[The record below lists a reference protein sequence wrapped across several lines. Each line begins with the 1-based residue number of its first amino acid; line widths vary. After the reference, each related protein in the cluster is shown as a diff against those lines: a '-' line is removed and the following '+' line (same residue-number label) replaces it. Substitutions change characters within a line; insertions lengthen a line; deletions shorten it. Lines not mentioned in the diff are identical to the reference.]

1 MQTTLRLPGSPVH
14 NSAGRPTADWRVA
27 APSLVADVLRGLRS
41 EPRRLS
47 PTYFYDE
54 RGSQLFDEICALPEY
69 YITRTETRIL
79 EKHAQAIADRIGENA
94 LLVEFGSGAST
105 KTRLL
110 LDRLPDLAGYVPV
123 DISRTHLMAA
133 AQRIAAA
140 YPGLEVLPACA
151 DFTQAFPLPKPTR
164 TPSRVVVFFPGST
177 IGNFDPP
184 AAIELMKVMRR
195 VTAAGAAARLG
206 AAPATATGGLVIG
219 FDLIKDPAVLE
230 RAYDDSAGV
239 TAEFNLNV
247 LRRLNRDLG
256 ADFDPQA
263 FRHQAI
269 WVPEASRI
277 EMRLMSRVPQTVT
290 IAGEV
295 ISFAANEPIVTEH
308 CHKYTPGLF
317 AAQAGAAGWMERQ
330 TWADDQ
336 DYFHV
341 QYLEQDLKQEKKG

>member
-1 MQTTLRLPGSPVH
+1 MQKTRLQSGTPARKS
-14 NSAGRPTADWRVA
+14 ADWRVA
-27 APSLVADVLRGLRS
+27 APSLVADVLRGLQS
-41 EPRRLS
+41 EPKRLS

-54 RGSQLFDEICALPEY
+54 RGSELFDAICELPEY
-69 YITRTETRIL
+69 YITRTETGIL
-79 EKHAQAIADRIGENA
+79 EAHAQEIADRIGPNA
-94 LLVEFGSGAST
+94 LLVELGSGAST

-110 LDRLPDLAGYVPV
+110 LDRLPDLAAYVPV
-123 DISRTHLMAA
+123 DISRTHLVAA

-151 DFTQAFPLPKPTR
+151 DFTQAFALPRPKR
-164 TPSRVVVFFPGST
+164 TPSRVIVFFPGST

-195 VTAAGAAARLG
+195 IASA
-206 AAPATATGGLVIG
+206 AAPAWLGTPNATITGGLVIG
-219 FDLIKDPAVLE
+219 FDLVKDPAVLE

-256 ADFDPQA
+256 ADFDLAA
-263 FRHQAI
+263 FRHQAV

-277 EMRLMSRVPQTVT
+277 EMRLISTVAQTVT
-290 IAGEV
+290 IAGEA
-295 ISFAANEPIVTEH
+295 ISFAANEPIITEH
-308 CHKYTPGLF
+308 CHKYTPELF
-317 AAQAGAAGWMERQ
+317 AAQAGAAGWKSRQ
-330 TWADDQ
+330 TWSDPK

-341 QYLEQDLKQEKKG
+341 QYLEQDLNQEKKG

>member
-1 MQTTLRLPGSPVH
+1 MQTTQRLPGTPAH
-14 NSAGRPTADWRVA
+14 HGADWRVA
-27 APSLVADVLRGLRS
+27 APSLVADVLRGLQG
-41 EPRRLS
+41 EPKRLS

-54 RGSQLFDEICALPEY
+54 RGSQLFDEICDLPEY

-79 EKHAQAIADRIGENA
+79 EHHAQEIADRIGENA
-94 LLVEFGSGAST
+94 LLVELGSGAST

-110 LDRLPDLAGYVPV
+110 LDRLPDLAAYVPV

-133 AQRIAAA
+133 AQRIASA

-151 DFTQAFPLPKPTR
+151 DFTQAFPLPRSRR

-195 VTAAGAAARLG
+195 IATGAATARLG
-206 AAPATATGGLVIG
+206 SSPVTSAGGLVIG
-219 FDLIKDPAVLE
+219 FDLVKDPAILE

-256 ADFDPQA
+256 ADFDLQA
-263 FRHQAI
+263 FRHEAI
-269 WVPEASRI
+269 WVPEANRI
-277 EMRLMSRVPQTVT
+277 EMRLVSRVAQTVT
-290 IAGEV
+290 IAGEAL
-295 ISFAANEPIVTEH
+295 SFAADERIVTEH

-317 AAQAGAAGWMERQ
+317 AAQAGAAGWGARQ
-330 TWADDQ
+330 TWADERN
-336 DYFHV
+336 YFNV
-341 QYLEQDLKQEKKG
+341 QYLEQDLKQEQKG

>member
-1 MQTTLRLPGSPVH
+1 MQTKLRLPGTPAH
-14 NSAGRPTADWRVA
+14 HHGTDWRVA
-27 APSLVADVLRGLRS
+27 APSLVADVLHGLQG
-41 EPRRLS
+41 EQKRLS

-54 RGSQLFDEICALPEY
+54 RGSQLFDEICELPEY

-79 EKHAQAIADRIGENA
+79 ERHAQEIADRIGENA
-94 LLVEFGSGAST
+94 LLVELGSGAST

-110 LDRLPDLAGYVPV
+110 LDRLPDLAAYVPV

-133 AQRIAAA
+133 AQRIASA

-151 DFTQAFPLPKPTR
+151 DFTQAFPLPRSRR

-195 VTAAGAAARLG
+195 IAGLGSSPVTGA
-206 AAPATATGGLVIG
+206 GGLVIG
-219 FDLIKDPAVLE
+219 FDLVKDPAILE

-256 ADFDPQA
+256 ANFDLQA
-263 FRHQAI
+263 FRHEAI
-269 WVPEASRI
+269 WAPEANRI
-277 EMRLMSRVPQTVT
+277 EMRLVSRWLRP
-290 IAGEV
+290 
-295 ISFAANEPIVTEH
+295 
-308 CHKYTPGLF
+308 
-317 AAQAGAAGWMERQ
+317 
-330 TWADDQ
+330 
-336 DYFHV
+336 
-341 QYLEQDLKQEKKG
+341 